1 MKKAKSLIFFLC
13 LIYTA
18 SVFSQ
23 GQNCNTATP
32 FCDAP
37 GGAGVVFPNNT
48 NNSSQAG
55 PNYGCL
61 TTSPNPAWF
70 YFKTT
75 VAGNYQFNL
84 SQGTTCGAGDID
96 VDFICWGP
104 FTSPSNCNNL
114 TGTNDVDCSYSP
126 SPTEVIDVNGAPAGQ
141 YYIILVT
148 NFANTSGCITLALSA
163 TSPPTDCSI
172 TCPTVFIRS
181 RYCKFPLNKSVK

>member
-114 TGTNDVDCSYSP
+114 TGT
-126 SPTEVIDVNGAPAGQ
+126 I
-141 YYIILVT
+141 
-148 NFANTSGCITLALSA
+148 
-163 TSPPTDCSI
+163 
-172 TCPTVFIRS
+172 
-181 RYCKFPLNKSVK
+181 FPIKLN